1 MIFYKVDVLKEL
13 KKAGYN
19 QTILRNKNLLSQGTI
34 TALRN
39 NKPVGIKSIN
49 NICLLLRCQP
59 GDIIGCNAT
68 DEEKIKFF

>member
-1 MIFYKVDVLKEL
+1 MIYYKMNVLQEL

-19 QTILRNKNLLSQGTI
+19 QTILRQRKLLSQGTI

-39 NKPVGIKSIN
+39 NEIIGIKSLN

-59 GDIIGCNAT
+59 SDIIGCKAT

>member
-1 MIFYKVDVLKEL
+1 MILYKMDVLKEL

-19 QTILRNKNLLSQGTI
+19 QTILRQRKLLSQATI

-39 NKPVGIKSIN
+39 GDAVGIKSLN

-59 GDIIGCNAT
+59 GDVIECKAT
-68 DEEKIKFF
+68 NDEKIKFF